1 MNNDLLNEMWS
12 ACTFLNDKLQWIG
25 DCHILVARNLHI
37 SAEEHKNKIFI
48 HIQPLRG
55 RNSIKTWFGIYFG
68 FISITAAVAWFL
80 IEQMGSF
87 YHCNCT
93 DSNRNEI
100 MRKCTSTHVN
110 RNAIEMSR
118 VIPIISTPES
128 EGIMVVVC
136 ILLNQH
142 QIMKSTVSGLLQI
155 CKQRTHTAFARIA
168 VCRHPFDLH
177 IPFIC
182 MRNE

>member
-12 ACTFLNDKLQWIG
+12 AYTFLNDKLQWIG

-55 RNSIKTWFGIYFG
+55 RNSNETWFGIYFG
-68 FISITAAVAWFL
+68 FISITAAVAGFL
-80 IEQMGSF
+80 IEQMG
-87 YHCNCT
+87 CNCT

-110 RNAIEMSR
+110 RNAIENVESDPNHLHPGKR
-118 VIPIISTPES
+118 GYHGWCLHST
-128 EGIMVVVC
+128 
-136 ILLNQH
+136 
-142 QIMKSTVSGLLQI
+142 KSTSN
-155 CKQRTHTAFARIA
+155 
-168 VCRHPFDLH
+168 
-177 IPFIC
+177 
-182 MRNE
+182 NEINCVWLTSNM